1 MTNQHDNNPTPRLR
15 LVGGESVPP
24 DTHRLDPELE
34 SQLDVVLSPDQ
45 VPGGV
50 PADLEAKIL
59 AQTLPMLGRRR
70 GVIAVF
76 RELSW
81 VGRIAAMLYFAG
93 LLGLGF
99 TGAGIVHDAGQ
110 QVTIR
115 HELPTTVAT
124 LTQAV
129 EALPQRTA
137 NLRQAAGTT
146 DRAGL
151 WADWQTLE
159 ATLES
164 ELSQLEK
171 VGESTAL

>member
-1 MTNQHDNNPTPRLR
+1 MTNEHDNNPTPRLR
-15 LVGGESVPP
+15 LVGGETSSPV
-24 DTHRLDPELE
+24 DHRLDPELE
-34 SQLDVVLSPDQ
+34 AQLDVVLSPERL
-45 VPGGV
+45 PGGV
-50 PADLEAKIL
+50 PADLEQKIL
-59 AQTLPMLGRRR
+59 AKTLPLLGRRR

-76 RELSW
+76 RELPW
-81 VGRIAAMLYFAG
+81 MGRIAAMLYFAG

-99 TGAGIVHDAGQ
+99 TGAGIVHDAGE

-115 HELPTTVAT
+115 RELPVVVSN
-124 LTQAV
+124 LSKAV

-137 NLRQAAGTT
+137 NLNRAVSTT

-164 ELSQLEK
+164 ELSQLENTS
-171 VGESTAL
+171 ETMPL